1 MDIEIKV
8 KSRCKYI
15 LELHGDELRN
25 WNNANSEEKQLF
37 IRDKIIEYYQEFI
50 EDIIDNTSDIETKIK
65 IK

>member
-8 KSRCKYI
+8 KSRCKDI